1 MGKAEL
7 CSWIPFLP
15 RKWVG
20 RVQWDGGSA
29 SSGRIDANWQLMDQQ
44 LSQTKTGRAGS
55 LTFCRAEIGLFG
67 VENPGRN
74 RARAQ
79 KRRSCVGFGGLTD
92 PRGMVRNAAAP
103 SQSRFS
109 PNQRDFFYIFFC
121 LWKCLISGVT
131 SSSPSKVIFLSLRGN
146 IRGGV
151 AAEVLGSIRDGCLV
165 LTGDAFIW
173 NVGI

>member
-109 PNQRDFFYIFFC
+109 PNQRDFFYFFFFV
-121 LWKCLISGVT
+121 SGNV
-131 SSSPSKVIFLSLRGN
+131 SFQEWLPALPVKWYF
-146 IRGGV
+146 
-151 AAEVLGSIRDGCLV
+151 CHY
-165 LTGDAFIW
+165 
-173 NVGI
+173 VGILEVGLQQRCWDPSGMDAWY